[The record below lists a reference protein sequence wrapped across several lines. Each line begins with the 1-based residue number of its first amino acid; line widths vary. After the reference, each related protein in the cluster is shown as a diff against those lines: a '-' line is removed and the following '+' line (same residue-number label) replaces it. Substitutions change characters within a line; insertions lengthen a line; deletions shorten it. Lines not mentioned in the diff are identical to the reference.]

1 MHQMLGSV
9 VLLCAIA
16 AFVGAQAKVD
26 PKLDELKKLE
36 GNWKIVRAEKDGQ
49 VIPPNVAATMKV
61 TFKGGNFSVITG
73 KDEDVAS
80 FKIDPAKKPAEIDL
94 TPADSPKSILK
105 GIYTFEGETL
115 KICWSSA
122 GGVRPTDFTSK
133 ADSTNR
139 LMVLMK
145 EK

>member
-1 MHQMLGSV
+1 MQRCLGSL
-9 VLLCAIA
+9 VLLCLMA
-16 AFVGAQAKVD
+16 AFVSAQAKID
-26 PKLDELKKLE
+26 PKLDDLKKLE

-49 VIPPNVAATMKV
+49 VIPPNIAATMKV
-61 TFKGGNFSVITG
+61 TFKGGNFAVITG
-73 KDEDVAS
+73 KDEDAAS
-80 FKIDPAKKPAEIDL
+80 FKIDQTKKPAEIDL
-94 TPADSPKSILK
+94 VPAASPKSVVK